1 MTRFILFSAW
11 LAFAALLIA
20 SPAWAGGP
28 LITDITEQ
36 LKQPTHM
43 DEPPAYAPPDTAV
56 VDQRTYEIARKMR
69 CPVCQ
74 GESVAESRSEA
85 AIAFRERIRELVA
98 AGYSEQQIT
107 DYFIDRYG
115 EWIVLEPK
123 AHGVSWLIYVGPG
136 LAVLVGLGVVVVR
149 VRGASSAPTEP
160 APRREPPAADDP
172 YRARILAELGETDD
186 GRDA

>member
-1 MTRFILFSAW
+1 MRFPVLLSSW
-11 LAFAALLIA
+11 LAFAALLLA
-20 SPAWAGGP
+20 SPARAGGP

-36 LKQPTHM
+36 LQQPAHM
-43 DEPPAYAPPDTAV
+43 DEAPAYAPPDTAV
-56 VDQRTYEIARKMR
+56 VDERTYQIARKMR

-136 LAVLVGLGVVVVR
+136 LAVLVGLGVVIAR
-149 VRGASSAPTEP
+149 VRGGGAPAEP
-160 APRREPPAADDP
+160 APAPEPPPADDP